1 MTPIT
6 STSMGRVALVDES
19 NEAAPVVVRI
29 VAAVADARGVSVD
42 SLDPLASYF
51 DVDALER
58 FIESVTTSTRIGIE
72 FEDCTVVIDGDGNVA
87 VSPDEIL

>member
-1 MTPIT
+1 
-6 STSMGRVALVDES
+6 MGRLALVNESDET
-19 NEAAPVVVRI
+19 APVVIRI
-29 VAAVADARGVSVD
+29 VEAVADARGVSVGT
-42 SLDPLASYF
+42 LDPLASYF

-58 FIESVTTSTRIGIE
+58 FIESATASIKIVIE